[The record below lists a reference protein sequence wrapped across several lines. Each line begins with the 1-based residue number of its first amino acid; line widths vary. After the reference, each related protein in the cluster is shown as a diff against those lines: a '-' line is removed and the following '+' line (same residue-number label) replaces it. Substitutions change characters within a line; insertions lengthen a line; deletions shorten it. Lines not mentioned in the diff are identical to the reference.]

1 MMPNVQTIIMDRL
14 MLQSHSSILLR
25 TLEALPF
32 PRLRYFRLPHVSTTM
47 NEIDPLLQIF
57 ESAFRIQHLELV
69 DSDVDDAILS
79 LIAEACPNL
88 KSLDLSRNEV
98 VTFGQIFGRYKEG
111 CEKNGQF
118 RTIRTSTQKMAIAPA
133 ATVPSMALS
142 VDTLL
147 AESSQGSSAS
157 SVYHPSDIPRS
168 KTNNNNNNHPYS
180 CSSTQGG
187 GDTVI
192 DDARVA
198 LSTLWGT
205 QEQFQQTTLQLPNLE
220 VHGPSRQRQRTS
232 KNRQILPNLLQM
244 ESPFMHLEELCLVF
258 CIGISNK
265 DFEALFRSFQG
276 SRLRLLNLQFT
287 NIEDAGLEILA
298 RTFGDIPSAMT
309 AIKLGYCSKITS
321 RGIRAIVE
329 RCPQLLELDF
339 LGCDLISAD
348 CFRGPTWL
356 CTRLRQLEFTLHPK
370 VLMPERNDSGGETS
384 QEQGHPTAAPGM
396 TLTQTTMHIPGN
408 QQQKNHISN
417 ENDRL
422 SWNMEKQGAIDGG
435 NNNQQLIRAESVESD
450 YHAMFKQLGKLTEL
464 RSLHI
469 YNNAV
474 INNGPNS
481 GHEYQEEPSGQS
493 APREAVFALP
503 EESLTSF
510 GSPLA
515 LEGSFSHTPSSESI
529 ALGTAGRSTE
539 AWPLGKTGHKALP
552 VHPFS
557 LRMGFKA
564 LQRLTNIQALTLYE
578 RSSISLGRSEVQ
590 FVGRI
595 FPQLSRLRLCGAIN
609 VPNQSLVKF
618 QAKRPRVCVKVCSL
632 FE

>member
-1 MMPNVQTIIMDRL
+1 MIISPMDLPEILDQIIGCRSVLNLDDLASCSVVCRVWERASRKAMWQEVELVSVSWEDPRYCLLAVQLSKYGSFVKTLILDDCGADKSRFRELLLMMPNVQTIIMDRL
-14 MLQSHSSILLR
+14 MLQSHSLILLR

-32 PRLRYFRLPHVSTTM
+32 SRLRYFRLPHVSTTM

-57 ESAFRIQHLELV
+57 ESAFRIQHLELM
-69 DSDVDDAILS
+69 DSDVDDATLS

-98 VTFGQIFGRYKEG
+98 VTFGQIFGRYEEG

-118 RTIRTSTQKMAIAPA
+118 RTIRTSTQKMAIAPT
-133 ATVPSMALS
+133 ATVPSMALL
-142 VDTLL
+142 VDTQP
-147 AESSQGSSAS
+147 ESSQGSSAA

-168 KTNNNNNNHPYS
+168 KTNNNINNHPYS

-205 QEQFQQTTLQLPNLE
+205 QEQLQQTTLQLPNLE
-220 VHGPSRQRQRTS
+220 AHGPSLQRQRIR
-232 KNRQILPNLLQM
+232 KNRQILPNLLQL

-265 DFEALFRSFQG
+265 DFETLFRSFQG

-287 NIEDAGLEILA
+287 NIEDAGLETLA
-298 RTFGDIPSAMT
+298 RTFGDISSALT

-339 LGCDLISAD
+339 LGCDLVSAD

-384 QEQGHPTAAPGM
+384 QEQGDPTAVSGM
-396 TLTQTTMHIPGN
+396 TLTQTTMHMLGN
-408 QQQKNHISN
+408 QQQKNQIGN

-435 NNNQQLIRAESVESD
+435 NNNQQLIRGESVESD

-469 YNNAV
+469 YNNAI

-481 GHEYQEEPSGQS
+481 GHEYQDEPSGHSIPQGTVS
-493 APREAVFALP
+493 ALP
-503 EESLTSF
+503 EEPLVSF
-510 GSPLA
+510 G
-515 LEGSFSHTPSSESI
+515 TPSSESI
-529 ALGTAGRSTE
+529 ALGT
-539 AWPLGKTGHKALP
+539 
-552 VHPFS
+552 
-557 LRMGFKA
+557 
-564 LQRLTNIQALTLYE
+564 
-578 RSSISLGRSEVQ
+578 
-590 FVGRI
+590 
-595 FPQLSRLRLCGAIN
+595 
-609 VPNQSLVKF
+609 
-618 QAKRPRVCVKVCSL
+618 
-632 FE
+632 